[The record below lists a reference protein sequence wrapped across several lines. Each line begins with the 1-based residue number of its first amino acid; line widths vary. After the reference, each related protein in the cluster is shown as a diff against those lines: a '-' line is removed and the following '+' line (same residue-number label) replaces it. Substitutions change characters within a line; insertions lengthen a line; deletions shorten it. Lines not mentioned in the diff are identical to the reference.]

1 MSVCLTGY
9 THPKFYNPKIKFLFN
24 MKAAFQCNAC
34 NTSPET
40 LLFILRLLSVVG
52 SNVNKEGYFYLL
64 IISLQSKIE

>member
-1 MSVCLTGY
+1 
-9 THPKFYNPKIKFLFN
+9 
-24 MKAAFQCNAC
+24 MKAAFQCHAC

>member
-9 THPKFYNPKIKFLFN
+9 THPKFYNPKIKFVFN
-24 MKAAFQCNAC
+24 MKVAFQCNAC

-64 IISLQSKIE
+64 II